1 MTLFDTILALVAAAA
16 AITGYRRGLVG
27 QLASLAGMT
36 AGFAACYAVGDEATA
51 LLRAVNPACEQ
62 WPGAGATVPAVA
74 HCVLFLLVM
83 LTVRVAGLFVKNVAG
98 KWGVTSLADRLGGV
112 ALSALKWLLVLSVLL
127 NVWLAVNPGSDTFTT
142 RHALD
147 NRPFEGTLRLAPALL
162 GAIATD
168 TVPSPAPAD
177 ATATAP

>member
-1 MTLFDTILALVAAAA
+1 MRGPWRRPHAVAAEGSGHFIRLRDARFIIFHYFCRRIMTLFDTILALVAAAA

-27 QLASLAGMT
+27 QLASLAGMA

-112 ALSALKWLLVLSVLL
+112 ALSALVMLVI
-127 NVWLAVNPGSDTFTT
+127 G
-142 RHALD
+142 
-147 NRPFEGTLRLAPALL
+147 
-162 GAIATD
+162 
-168 TVPSPAPAD
+168 
-177 ATATAP
+177 